1 MRKSLLITLLMFCAT
16 ASFAQVKVRLGL
28 EAGSS
33 MSMLRYKN
41 SASES
46 NISPRARLTT
56 PGVKAGFVADI
67 ALTKQFYLQPG
78 VLYSWNNS
86 KVEPDVFTN
95 NGTQYQPFTSYSIH
109 NVQIPVYALYKSS
122 VEGTGRFIAGAG
134 PYIGYAF
141 SGRIKERSY
150 TLQPLGT
157 SLVVEAVQATNSLKI
172 GNDKATDQ
180 YKPLDYGLVGTLG
193 YESNVGLYFR
203 GQFNYGLANLMPAGN
218 SDHSMKSWG
227 FGVSIGYFFGP
238 DGW

>member
-1 MRKSLLITLLMFCAT
+1 MKKSLLIALLIFSGTAT
-16 ASFAQVKVRLGL
+16 FAQVNVKFGV
-28 EAGSS
+28 EAGTA
-33 MSMLRYKN
+33 MSMFRYKN

-46 NISPRARLTT
+46 NVTPRSRITA
-56 PGVKAGFVADI
+56 PGVNIGAVADI
-67 ALTKQFYLQPG
+67 SLTRQFYLQPG

-86 KVEPDVFTN
+86 RVEPEVFTS
-95 NGTQYQPFTSYSIH
+95 NGVQYQPFTAYSIH

-150 TLQPLGT
+150 TLQPVGT
-157 SLVVEAVQATNSLKI
+157 SLVVDAEQTTKSLKI

-180 YKPLDYGLVGTLG
+180 YKPLDYGLVGTMG

-218 SDHSMKSWG
+218 SDHAMKSWG
-227 FGVSIGYFFGP
+227 FGISIGYFFGP